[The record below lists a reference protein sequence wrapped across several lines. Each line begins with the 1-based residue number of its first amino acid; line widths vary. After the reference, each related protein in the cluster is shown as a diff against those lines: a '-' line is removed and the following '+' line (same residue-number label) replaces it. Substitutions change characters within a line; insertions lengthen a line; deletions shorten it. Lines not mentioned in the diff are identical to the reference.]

1 MARPGAEILLSVDT
15 EDNGSME
22 VLHSRGVWVLAYAG
36 VPCALKE
43 RYYAADG
50 EHIKYPR
57 TGFNNHAHCERL
69 AEKMNNMFK
78 TNKFTCMEVVKYIG
92 GKTMVRRLTSE

>member
-1 MARPGAEILLSVDT
+1 MARPGPEIIIQQPT
-15 EDNGSME
+15 EDGGSIE
-22 VLHSRGVWVLAYAG
+22 VLHSKGVWVLAYAG

-69 AEKMNNMFK
+69 AEKMNKFYN
-78 TNKFTCMEVVKYIG
+78 TDKFTCLEVVKYIG
-92 GKTMVRRLTSE
+92 KKAMIRRLTSE